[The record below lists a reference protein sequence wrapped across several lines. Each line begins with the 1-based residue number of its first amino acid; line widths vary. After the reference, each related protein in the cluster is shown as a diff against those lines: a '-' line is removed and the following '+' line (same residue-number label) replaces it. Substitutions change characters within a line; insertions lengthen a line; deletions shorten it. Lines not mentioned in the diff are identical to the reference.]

1 MMAFYKPLTW
11 RLFPTMFHK
20 ILTAV
25 LAAVVLVEGAYILLR
40 RHPANRSC
48 FRVITTTL
56 MKVTAVWLVA
66 FDTGTAQLCRNVSA
80 ARIERIK
87 CKANR

>member
-1 MMAFYKPLTW
+1 
-11 RLFPTMFHK
+11 MFHK

-56 MKVTAVWLVA
+56 MKVTAVWWPSTRGPVSFA
-66 FDTGTAQLCRNVSA
+66 GTYPLPGLN
-80 ARIERIK
+80 E
-87 CKANR
+87 